1 MKRGVLLDTGPL
13 VAALDRRDEHHAWA
27 VAQLRDVAPPLK
39 TCESVISEAGFLLR
53 GVNGGTSALCEF
65 IQRGMVEIGFHMAP
79 EFEALAKLLSRYAEV
94 PISIADACLVRMSE
108 LDPRAPVLT
117 TDSDFLIYRR
127 NGRQALSTI
136 MPEPVGHRG
145 RRGRKK

>member
-13 VAALDRRDEHHAWA
+13 VAALDRRDEHHQWA
-27 VAQLRDVAPPLK
+27 MEQLRDVAPPLK
-39 TCESVISEAGFLLR
+39 TCEAVISEAGFLLR
-53 GVNGGTSALCEF
+53 GVTGGTSALCQF
-65 IQRGMVEIGFHMAP
+65 IQRGMVEIGFRLAP
-79 EFEALAKLLSRYAEV
+79 EFEVVAKLLTRYSEV

-108 LDPRAPVLT
+108 LDPRAPILT

-136 MPEPVGHRG
+136 MPEQAVGRG
-145 RRGRKK
+145 RRG